1 MKISK
6 AQKNAYNDEIKILKS
21 EIENYDK
28 LIKDLLIQKKK
39 NEKLEPYYNLEI
51 VKYLLGSIEQNI
63 KINELSVNMLG
74 IKNNKSLDMGRSNFS
89 KILRIMKEN
98 FGDEVDRE
106 SLKENEEYLS
116 KVGSLNAR
124 QIIDLTNRVND
135 VFLSLKN
142 SMGEDSKWKWLFVEL
157 QAKVAIMNRNLIN
170 FSDIQK
176 YRDPRTEFFHDRRE
190 HLALAKESI
199 EEAAKQY
206 RTKYEL
212 SGKSR
217 EDLKRSIE
225 LLEALRKIH
234 MILGESN
241 ESDKL
246 KTTIDAARFTLEAG
260 DKKHDSTEK
269 DRQKITQKTNP

>member
-1 MKISK
+1 MTISK
-6 AQKNAYNDEIKILKS
+6 AQKAAYNDEIKTLKS
-21 EIENYDK
+21 EIENYDR
-28 LIKDLLIQKKK
+28 LIKDVMLKKKK
-39 NEKLEPYYNLEI
+39 NEKLEPYYNIEI
-51 VKYLLGSIEQNI
+51 VNYLLSSIEQNV

-74 IKNNKSLDMGRSNFS
+74 IKNNKSLDMAKSNFS
-89 KILRIMKEN
+89 KVLQLMKEN

-106 SLKENEEYLS
+106 SLKENEEYLA
-116 KVGSLNAR
+116 KIGRLNAR
-124 QIIDLTNRVND
+124 QILDLTNRIND
-135 VFLSLKN
+135 TFHSLKN

-157 QAKVAIMNRNLIN
+157 QAKVAVMNRNLIN

-190 HLALAKESI
+190 HLTLAKDSL

-212 SGKSR
+212 SAKAR

-241 ESDKL
+241 EADKL

-260 DKKHDSTEK
+260 DKKQDSTEK
-269 DRQKITQKTNP
+269 DKKKTSQKK

>member
-1 MKISK
+1 MTISK
-6 AQKNAYNDEIKILKS
+6 AQKAAYNDEIKTLKS
-21 EIENYDK
+21 AIENYDR
-28 LIKDLLIQKKK
+28 LTKDVMLKKKK
-39 NEKLEPYYNLEI
+39 NDKLEPYYNIE
-51 VKYLLGSIEQNI
+51 VVSYLLGSIEQNI

-74 IKNNKSLDMGRSNFS
+74 IKNNKSLDMAKSNFS
-89 KILRIMKEN
+89 KILQLMKEN

-106 SLKENEEYLS
+106 SLRENEDYLA
-116 KVGSLNAR
+116 KVGKLNAR
-124 QIIDLTNRVND
+124 QILDLTNRIND
-135 VFLSLKN
+135 TFHSLKN
-142 SMGEDSKWKWLFVEL
+142 SMGEDSKWKWLFVEM
-157 QAKVAIMNRNLIN
+157 QAKVAIMIRNLIN

-190 HLALAKESI
+190 HLALAKESL

-212 SGKSR
+212 SAKSR

-234 MILGESN
+234 MILGESS
-241 ESDKL
+241 EADKL

-260 DKKHDSTEK
+260 DKKQDSTEK
-269 DRQKITQKTNP
+269 DKKKTAQKK